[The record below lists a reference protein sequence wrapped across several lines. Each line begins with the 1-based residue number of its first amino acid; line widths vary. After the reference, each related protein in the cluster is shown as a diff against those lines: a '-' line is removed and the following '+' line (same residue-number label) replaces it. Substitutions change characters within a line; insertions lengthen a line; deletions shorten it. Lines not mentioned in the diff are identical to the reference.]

1 MNDFNEIEKFLDS
14 GIKESLSVKT
24 RDDFSDKVM
33 LEIKMI
39 QEFERQDKKT
49 GKLFNVMIA
58 GVFTVIIMSGV
69 LLAYLLGISGG
80 SGESSESF
88 LSPVSEFFDA
98 LGYKL
103 SGIFGFAP
111 SGEVFMYIFLAAAA
125 AGVYALIDRLV
136 IKRGY
141 N

>member
-49 GKLFNVMIA
+49 GKLFNVMMA

-69 LLAYLLGISGG
+69 VLAYLLGISGG
-80 SGESSESF
+80 GESSESF
-88 LSPVSEFFDA
+88 LSPVNEFFDA

>member
-49 GKLFNVMIA
+49 GKLFNVMMA

-69 LLAYLLGISGG
+69 VLAYLLGISGG
-80 SGESSESF
+80 GEQSESF
-88 LSPVSEFFDA
+88 LSPVNEFFDA

>member
-14 GIKESLSVKT
+14 GIKESLSVNT

-49 GKLFNVMIA
+49 GNLFNAMMA

-69 LLAYLLGISGG
+69 ILAYLLGISGG
-80 SGESSESF
+80 NESSESF
-88 LSPVSEFFDA
+88 LSPVNEFFDA

>member
-49 GKLFNVMIA
+49 GKLFNVMMA

-80 SGESSESF
+80 SESSESF
-88 LSPVSEFFDA
+88 LSPVNEFFDA

>member
-49 GKLFNVMIA
+49 GKLFNIIIA
-58 GVFTVIIMSGV
+58 SVFTVIIMSGV
-69 LLAYLLGISGG
+69 VLAYLLGSSG

>member
-1 MNDFNEIEKFLDS
+1 MNDFKEIEKFIDS

-69 LLAYLLGISGG
+69 ILAYLLGSSG
-80 SGESSESF
+80 SGEPSESF
-88 LSPVSEFFDA
+88 FTPVSEFFDA

>member
-1 MNDFNEIEKFLDS
+1 MNDFKEIEKFIDS

-49 GKLFNVMIA
+49 GKLFNVMMA

-69 LLAYLLGISGG
+69 VLAYLLGISGG
-80 SGESSESF
+80 GESSESF
-88 LSPVSEFFDA
+88 LSPVNEFFDA

-111 SGEVFMYIFLAAAA
+111 SGEVFLYIFLAAAA

>member
-14 GIKESLSVKT
+14 GIKESLGEKT
-24 RDDFSDKVM
+24 RNDFSDKVM

-49 GKLFNVMIA
+49 GKLFNVMMA

-69 LLAYLLGISGG
+69 VLAYLLGISGG
-80 SGESSESF
+80 GESSESF
-88 LSPVSEFFDA
+88 LSPVNEFFDA

-111 SGEVFMYIFLAAAA
+111 SGEVFLYIFLAAAA

>member
-80 SGESSESF
+80 SESSESF
-88 LSPVSEFFDA
+88 LSPVNEFFDA

>member
-49 GKLFNVMIA
+49 GKLFNIIIA
-58 GVFTVIIMSGV
+58 SVFTVIIMSGV
-69 LLAYLLGISGG
+69 VLAYLLGSSG
-80 SGESSESF
+80 SGEQSESF

>member
-14 GIKESLSVKT
+14 GIKESLSVNT

-49 GKLFNVMIA
+49 GNLFNAMMA

-69 LLAYLLGISGG
+69 ILAYLLGISGG
-80 SGESSESF
+80 SESSESF
-88 LSPVSEFFDA
+88 LSPVNEFFDA